1 MRLSVQAFPV
11 SLHLGGMALA
21 VALVGGL
28 SLGISAAVYQNRPVD
43 YLCSLTAMLAVAL
56 PNFVVAVFFI
66 LLFCPSFAAGADRW
80 MGCPKPLAPTNTDSG
95 AGADGGDRT
104 LHTLHHDRCHPSR
117 LCAHCQGQGAA

>member
-1 MRLSVQAFPV
+1 M

-28 SLGISAAVYQNRPVD
+28 TLGISAAVHQNGPVD

-66 LLFCPSFAAGADRW
+66 LLFSLFYSLCRPV
-80 MGCPKPLAPTNTDSG
+80 
-95 AGADGGDRT
+95 GGMRRAT
-104 LHTLHHDRCHPSR
+104 GSCR
-117 LCAHCQGQGAA
+117 L